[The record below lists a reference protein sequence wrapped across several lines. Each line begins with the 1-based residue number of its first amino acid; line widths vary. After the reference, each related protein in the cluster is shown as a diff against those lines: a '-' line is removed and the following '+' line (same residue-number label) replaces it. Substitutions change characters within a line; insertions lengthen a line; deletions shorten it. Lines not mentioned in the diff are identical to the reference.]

1 MIDALKGVVERE
13 GAQIGVFITLQKA
26 TKPMQKEALSAGFYE
41 SPSGKFYPKIQ
52 ILTIEDLINS
62 NKNIERPPKVTI
74 NDVTFKKAKR
84 HIYNKGEQGEL
95 KLE

>member
-13 GAQIGVFITLQKA
+13 EAQIGAFITLQEP
-26 TKPMQKEALSAGFYE
+26 TKPMQKEALSAGFYK
-41 SPSGKFYPKIQ
+41 SPSGRPYPKIQ
-52 ILTIEDLINS
+52 ILTIEDLIYG
-62 NKNIERPPKVTI
+62 NKNIERPTKVAI

-84 HIYNKGEQGEL
+84 HIYKGEQGEL